1 MRVWAGTE
9 STEHRFDSRCWM
21 ECVRLT
27 VKQHTIEFYS
37 LNLVCARTRQKSKY
51 MENRFKTLLVE
62 KSWKFFPYPSLRS
75 LPSFFTAILYRWR
88 FFLLRRV
95 IKLLLEK
102 ITMKQS
108 TISSWGF
115 LILSAAFWVV
125 RHTAWTKQFLQMKQH
140 DFQKRPTNALIED
153 YKKIY
158 KKERYEKEGK
168 KHSDFFRL
176 FRNLTSGLWTTVCCS
191 IPFTPRLKINVT
203 RSIQKLLFRFRCRF
217 CGCILK
223 WWRLSTQ

>member
-9 STEHRFDSRCWM
+9 STEHRFDPRCWM

-62 KSWKFFPYPSLRS
+62 KSTQNHGNSFLILHSVCS

-168 KHSDFFRL
+168 KTFRFFSPISQ
-176 FRNLTSGLWTTVCCS
+176 FNLWLVNN
-191 IPFTPRLKINVT
+191 R
-203 RSIQKLLFRFRCRF
+203 LLFHS
-217 CGCILK
+217 IYAT
-223 WWRLSTQ
+223 S